1 MMLFSLSIG
10 LATEILIGR
19 LVGAGRF
26 EDAYTECMRSL
37 RIGLIVTM
45 GVAAVFAA
53 LAPWIL
59 GLFTEDPAIIATG
72 TLLLRMGL
80 LLEPARAFNL
90 IVINSLRATGD
101 ARFPLYAGLLSQWCV
116 MALGGWLLGTWFGF
130 GLVGVWCAFL
140 IDEWFRG
147 LAMLH
152 RWKKRRW
159 LKYAVRMR
167 AEAAA

>member
-1 MMLFSLSIG
+1 MSSMASRSSLS
-10 LATEILIGR
+10 AAAR
-19 LVGAGRF
+19 LP
-26 EDAYTECMRSL
+26 S
-37 RIGLIVTM
+37 
-45 GVAAVFAA
+45 
-53 LAPWIL
+53 P
-59 GLFTEDPAIIATG
+59 TG
-72 TLLLRMGL
+72 PPLNFSM
-80 LLEPARAFNL
+80 

-147 LAMLH
+147 LAMQH

-159 LKYAVRMR
+159 LN
-167 AEAAA
+167 